1 MLMKRFPRLQLL
13 NQKSTKKKIKVIL
26 AACGLHNI
34 CIMENDNVKF
44 YIRKAS
50 QVLKHFTSKEHKE
63 LSKYSVNELMRT
75 LNHIQFEGKGKR
87 LFLIQVKFSV
97 NSLYFMDKLLL
108 LIPAVSI
115 NSYYLLVSVI
125 IALTTGVC
133 SFCFGSMFILCSSLR
148 YKSLSIYRLET

>member
-50 QVLKHFTSKEHKE
+50 QVLIILHPINIKNFVKIP
-63 LSKYSVNELMRT
+63 LIRT
-75 LNHIQFEGKGKR
+75 IHNIKFEGHSKR
-87 LFLIQVKFSV
+87 LFFMQGMFSV
-97 NSLYFMDKLLL
+97 HSLYFMDKLLL

-115 NSYYLLVSVI
+115 NSYYILVSLI
-125 IALTTGVC
+125 IALREVFVAACLYFALLLGTSPSVFTGW
-133 SFCFGSMFILCSSLR
+133 R
-148 YKSLSIYRLET
+148 HKR

>member
-13 NQKSTKKKIKVIL
+13 NQKTTKKKIKVIL

-50 QVLKHFTSKEHKE
+50 QVLKHFPSKEHKE
-63 LSKYSVNELMRT
+63 VSKYSVNELMRT
-75 LNHIQFEGKGKR
+75 FDHIKFEGKSKL
-87 LFLIQVKFSV
+87 LFCMAKKFSV
-97 NSLYFMDKLLL
+97 KSLYFMDELLL
-108 LIPAVSI
+108 LIAAVSI

-125 IALTTGVC
+125 IALRG
-133 SFCFGSMFILCSSLR
+133 GFILLWQHVYTLLFS
-148 YKSLSIYRLET
+148 

>member
-50 QVLKHFTSKEHKE
+50 QVLNIM
-63 LSKYSVNELMRT
+63 LSRNIKKSVNIQLMRT
-75 LNHIQFEGKGKR
+75 FHHI
-87 LFLIQVKFSV
+87 
-97 NSLYFMDKLLL
+97 
-108 LIPAVSI
+108 
-115 NSYYLLVSVI
+115 
-125 IALTTGVC
+125 
-133 SFCFGSMFILCSSLR
+133 
-148 YKSLSIYRLET
+148 

>member
-50 QVLKHFTSKEHKE
+50 QVLNTM
-63 LSKYSVNELMRT
+63 LSRNIKKSVKIQLMRIFH
-75 LNHIQFEGKGKR
+75 HI
-87 LFLIQVKFSV
+87 
-97 NSLYFMDKLLL
+97 
-108 LIPAVSI
+108 
-115 NSYYLLVSVI
+115 
-125 IALTTGVC
+125 
-133 SFCFGSMFILCSSLR
+133 
-148 YKSLSIYRLET
+148 

>member
-13 NQKSTKKKIKVIL
+13 NQKTTKKKIKVIL

-50 QVLKHFTSKEHKE
+50 QVLKIIQPINIKK
-63 LSKYSVNELMRT
+63 LVNIQLMCT
-75 LNHIQFEGKGKR
+75 FHNIQFEGHSKR
-87 LFLIQVKFSV
+87 LFFMQGMFLVH
-97 NSLYFMDKLLL
+97 SLYFMDKLLL
-108 LIPAVSI
+108 LIAAVSI
-115 NSYYLLVSVI
+115 NSYYLLVSLI
-125 IALTTGVC
+125 IVLRAGVC

>member
-13 NQKSTKKKIKVIL
+13 NQKSTKKKIKVIM

-50 QVLKHFTSKEHKE
+50 QVLKHFPSKEHKE
-63 LSKYSVNELMRT
+63 VSKYSVNELMRT
-75 LNHIQFEGKGKR
+75 LNHIQFEGKSKR
-87 LFLIQVKFSV
+87 LFLMEGMFSV
-97 NSLYFMDKLLL
+97 DSLYFMDQLLL

-125 IALTTGVC
+125 IALTAGVC
-133 SFCFGSMFILCSSLR
+133 SFYSGSIFILCSSLR
-148 YKSLSIYRLET
+148 YKFLSIYRLET

>member
-13 NQKSTKKKIKVIL
+13 NQKTTKKKIKVIL

-50 QVLKHFTSKEHKE
+50 QVLRILHTMNIKNLVKIQ
-63 LSKYSVNELMRT
+63 LMRT
-75 LNHIQFEGKGKR
+75 FHHSKFEGNSKR
-87 LFLIQVKFSV
+87 LFLIQAMFLVHC
-97 NSLYFMDKLLL
+97 LYFKDKVLL
-108 LIPAVSI
+108 LIAAVSI
-115 NSYYLLVSVI
+115 NSYYLLVLLI
-125 IALTTGVC
+125 HAFRAGVG
-133 SFCFGSMFILCSSLR
+133 SFSFGSMFILCSSLR

>member
-13 NQKSTKKKIKVIL
+13 NQKTTKKKIKVIL

-50 QVLKHFTSKEHKE
+50 QVLKHYASNEHNE
-63 LSKYSVNELMRT
+63 LSKNSVNELMRT
-75 LNHIQFEGKGKR
+75 FHHIQFERNSKR
-87 LFLIQVKFSV
+87 LFFMQGMFSV
-97 NSLYFMDKLLL
+97 HSLYFMDKLLL

-115 NSYYLLVSVI
+115 NSYYLLVPLI
-125 IALTTGVC
+125 IALRSRACLYFALLLGTSPSVFTGW
-133 SFCFGSMFILCSSLR
+133 R
-148 YKSLSIYRLET
+148 HKR